1 LASMTGREIVDF
13 SVELLLSKRG
23 EGILIMGLE
32 DLTDTADYFVLCTGN
47 SDTQV
52 KALADAV
59 VEGMK
64 QHGSRPWHV
73 EGYEAQR
80 WILIDFVDVVV
91 HIFLQ
96 DVRLFYGLERLWG
109 DAKLEWI
116 QVEEDMENE
125 KVEFPVEMAE

>member
-1 LASMTGREIVDF
+1 MASMTGREIVDL

-23 EGILIMGLE
+23 EGILIMTLE

-59 VEGMK
+59 MEGTK
-64 QHGSRPWHV
+64 QHGSPAWHV
-73 EGYEAQR
+73 EGYDAQR

-91 HIFLQ
+91 HIFLR

-109 DAKLEWI
+109 DAKLEWV
-116 QVEEDMENE
+116 QDEEDVAEQASEVPREM
-125 KVEFPVEMAE
+125 VE

>member
-1 LASMTGREIVDF
+1 MASMTGREIVDL

-23 EGILIMGLE
+23 EGILVMGLE
-32 DLTDTADYFVLCTGN
+32 GLTDTADYFVLCTGN

-59 VEGMK
+59 QEGMK
-64 QHGSRPWHV
+64 EHGSRPWHV
-73 EGYEAQR
+73 EGYDAQR

-91 HIFLQ
+91 HIFLR
-96 DVRLFYGLERLWG
+96 DVRMFYGLERLWG

-116 QVEEDMENE
+116 QDEEDATEQASEVPLEM
-125 KVEFPVEMAE
+125 VE

>member
-116 QVEEDMENE
+116 QDEEDMENE